1 MKRWTLSMMC
11 VVTLVGIGL
20 TAAVALADDD
30 DKRLNVSVAF
40 GRGLNTAQPGN
51 LVNHVII
58 PDDIRIR
65 QGGVVNFLVAGFHQI
80 TVYKPGTGPEDI
92 VVPQTG
98 TFINDPL
105 NVVPNNVFYMGIL
118 PAGGPLPGIPST
130 DNPSNASN
138 RLESVGFPAALGT
151 GTLRSPIAEPG
162 VYLVICNV
170 RNHFR
175 DGMFAFI
182 EVKKARGW
190 DAD

>member
-1 MKRWTLSMMC
+1 MKRWTRSMMC
-11 VVTLVGIGL
+11 VGTLVVIGL

-58 PDDIRIR
+58 PDEINIR
-65 QGGVVNFLVAGFHQI
+65 QGGVVNFLLAGFHQI

-92 VVPQTG
+92 VVPAAG
-98 TFINDPL
+98 TFINDL
-105 NVVPNNVFYMGIL
+105 NNVFYMGIL
-118 PAGGPLPGIPST
+118 PAGGPPPGILPT

-138 RLESVGFPAALGT
+138 RSEPVGFPAALGT
-151 GTLRSPIAEPG
+151 GTPPSPIAEPG

-182 EVKKARGW
+182 EVKKARGRHS
-190 DAD
+190 D

>member
-20 TAAVALADDD
+20 TAAVALADNDD
-30 DKRLNVSVAF
+30 RLNVSVAF
-40 GRGLNTAQPGN
+40 GRGFNTAQPGN

-65 QGGVVNFLVAGFHQI
+65 QGGVVNFLTAGFHQI

-92 VVPQTG
+92 VVPPAGT
-98 TFINDPL
+98 TFINDL
-105 NVVPNNVFYMGIL
+105 SNVFYMGIT
-118 PAGGPLPGIPST
+118 PVGGPPGTAPT
-130 DNPSNASN
+130 FNPSNAPN

-151 GTLRSPIAEPG
+151 GTPPSAIAEPG

-170 RNHFR
+170 RNHFL

-182 EVKKARGW
+182 EVKKAKEKNS
-190 DAD
+190 D